1 MTKAYKRQNLNQLRV
16 VVIFIKIIFS
26 KELVKNRITSKFNL
40 FYISTN
46 FFKEMN
52 VKLDT
57 KEKFTVISPIEAI
70 ISANMTVELQ
80 LLLQTFFEK
89 TIPHVILNLS
99 AVKEIDEES
108 LQMIVEMQQKFYN
121 DNFSFVLCELNE
133 SIIISLEGKDMLD
146 SMNITPT
153 ESEAWD
159 IVQMEEIER
168 ELLSD
173 FNDN

>member
-1 MTKAYKRQNLNQLRV
+1 
-16 VVIFIKIIFS
+16 
-26 KELVKNRITSKFNL
+26 
-40 FYISTN
+40 
-46 FFKEMN
+46 MN

-70 ISANMTVELQ
+70 ISANMSVELQ
-80 LLLQTFFEK
+80 LLLQSLFEK
-89 TIPHVILNLS
+89 TIPHVILNLK
-99 AVKEIDEES
+99 AVNEIEDEP
-108 LQMIVEMQQKFYN
+108 LQMIVDMQQKFYN

-133 SIIISLEGKDMLD
+133 TIKISLEEKDLAD

-168 ELLSD
+168 EILND
-173 FNDN
+173 FDDN

>member
-1 MTKAYKRQNLNQLRV
+1 
-16 VVIFIKIIFS
+16 
-26 KELVKNRITSKFNL
+26 
-40 FYISTN
+40 
-46 FFKEMN
+46 MN

-70 ISANMTVELQ
+70 ISANMSVELQ
-80 LLLQTFFEK
+80 LLLQSFFEK
-89 TIPHVILNLS
+89 TIPHVILNLKG
-99 AVKEIDEES
+99 VNEIEDEP
-108 LQMIVEMQQKFYN
+108 LQMIVDMQQKFYN

-133 SIIISLEGKDMLD
+133 TIKISLEEKDVID

-168 ELLSD
+168 EILND
-173 FNDN
+173 FDDN

>member
-1 MTKAYKRQNLNQLRV
+1 
-16 VVIFIKIIFS
+16 
-26 KELVKNRITSKFNL
+26 
-40 FYISTN
+40 
-46 FFKEMN
+46 MN

-70 ISANMTVELQ
+70 ISANMSVELQ
-80 LLLQTFFEK
+80 LLLQSFFEK
-89 TIPHVILNLS
+89 TIPHVILNLN
-99 AVKEIDEES
+99 AVNEIEDEP
-108 LQMIVEMQQKFYN
+108 LQMIVDMQQKFYN
-121 DNFSFVLCELNE
+121 DNFSFVLCELNK
-133 SIIISLEGKDMLD
+133 SIIMSLEEKDVID

-168 ELLSD
+168 ELLND

>member
-1 MTKAYKRQNLNQLRV
+1 
-16 VVIFIKIIFS
+16 
-26 KELVKNRITSKFNL
+26 
-40 FYISTN
+40 
-46 FFKEMN
+46 MN

-70 ISANMTVELQ
+70 ISANMSVELQ
-80 LLLQTFFEK
+80 LLLQSFFEK
-89 TIPHVILNLS
+89 TIPHVILNLN
-99 AVKEIDEES
+99 AVIEIEDEP
-108 LQMIVEMQQKFYN
+108 LQMIVDMQQKFYN
-121 DNFSFVLCELNE
+121 DNFSFVLCELNK
-133 SIIISLEGKDMLD
+133 SIIMSLEEKDLAD

-168 ELLSD
+168 ELLND

>member
-1 MTKAYKRQNLNQLRV
+1 
-16 VVIFIKIIFS
+16 
-26 KELVKNRITSKFNL
+26 
-40 FYISTN
+40 
-46 FFKEMN
+46 MN

-70 ISANMTVELQ
+70 ISANMSVELQ
-80 LLLQTFFEK
+80 LLLQSFFEK
-89 TIPHVILNLS
+89 TIPHVILNLKG
-99 AVKEIDEES
+99 VNEIEDEP
-108 LQMIVEMQQKFYN
+108 LQMIVDMQQKFYN
-121 DNFSFVLCELNE
+121 DNFSFVLCELNK
-133 SIIISLEGKDMLD
+133 SIIMSLEEKDLAD

-168 ELLSD
+168 ELLND

>member
-1 MTKAYKRQNLNQLRV
+1 
-16 VVIFIKIIFS
+16 
-26 KELVKNRITSKFNL
+26 
-40 FYISTN
+40 
-46 FFKEMN
+46 MN

-70 ISANMTVELQ
+70 ISANMSVELQ
-80 LLLQTFFEK
+80 LLLQSFFEK
-89 TIPHVILNLS
+89 TIPHVILNLN
-99 AVKEIDEES
+99 AVNEIEDEP
-108 LQMIVEMQQKFYN
+108 LQMIVDMQQKFYN
-121 DNFSFVLCELNE
+121 DNFSFVLCELNK
-133 SIIISLEGKDMLD
+133 SIIMSLEEKDLAD

-168 ELLSD
+168 ELLND